1 MSAISGPPSAQGLR
15 DRILGLPWWSSI
27 KNSFFE
33 LFSKYTM
40 HGYKNLVENKR
51 LAFEK
56 FIWVCLHF
64 VAVSASLW
72 IVMTTWTEFTDNPTI
87 TTLDSQNYP
96 IKGIPFPAVALCNI
110 NRISKWR
117 AKKYAKELAEKNVDY
132 QMKEGKNDINI
143 TEEMIDQYF
152 HKIRF
157 LGRLLDFDI
166 EGYEQFLTFQE
177 ELEVLDPDPN
187 LLMWNVQKTFDSLT
201 PSCDELLLLCRFN
214 GIAKDCQ
221 EYFTTRRT
229 GFGTCC
235 VFNFARPLGA
245 TLELAKEPVYPAG
258 IGIDNGLNVVV
269 NTSTSD
275 YYYPMANFAGVSA
288 LIFDTMEFSDITTGN
303 TRTEIID
310 PGSENFIRI
319 SINVYEAEPEVKNYA
334 VEKRDCKFKDEDFDE
349 FKGRYTY
356 TECLIKC
363 KMRSIIDLCGCIPFY
378 FPINHADIV
387 TNTTIRCTLQHVPC
401 LNKYRIK
408 WRTITP
414 SVQGI
419 NGLQQEY
426 QDSLNCPQCFALCS
440 YTQYNLETT
449 FNPIIKN
456 PSGGILS
463 TFKDFQGLSI
473 VRVFYASDTGF
484 LYKISVTNTWYDLLS
499 TFGGLFGLF
508 LGFSIITVLE
518 FIYFLCFR
526 MYQYLTKQFSDDEDD
541 LKISIMQQ
549 MFPNKRPT
557 PSYKEIERTL
567 ASGYNKKMAFEVV
580 N

>member
-1 MSAISGPPSAQGLR
+1 MAESAAASGVASAQGIR
-15 DRILGLPWWSSI
+15 DRVLKLPWWSSI
-27 KNSFFE
+27 KSSFFE

-51 LAFEK
+51 LAVEK
-56 FIWVCLHF
+56 FVWACMHF
-64 VAVSASLW
+64 IAVYTSLW
-72 IVMTTWTEFTDNPTI
+72 IVWSTWTEFTDNPTI
-87 TTLDSQNYP
+87 TTLDNQNYP
-96 IKGIPFPAVALCNI
+96 IKRIAFPAVGLCNI
-110 NRISKWR
+110 NRISKYR
-117 AKKYAKELAEKNVDY
+117 ARKYAEYLSQKFVDS
-132 QMKEGKNDINI
+132 QAREGIQSEV
-143 TEEMIDQYF
+143 TEEMINDFYG
-152 HKIRF
+152 KIRF

-166 EGYEQFLTFQE
+166 EGYEEFLSFQE
-177 ELEVLDPDPN
+177 QLEILDPDPTIE
-187 LLMWNVQKTFDSLT
+187 MWNVEKTFADISPT
-201 PSCDELLLLCRFN
+201 CDDLLLICKFN
-214 GIAKDCQ
+214 DIEKNCS

-229 GFGTCC
+229 AFGYCC
-235 VFNFARPLGA
+235 TFNFVRPRGS
-245 TLELAKEPVYPAG
+245 TFELSGTPKYPAG
-258 IGIDNGLNVVV
+258 IGDHAGLNVVV

-275 YYYPMANFAGVSA
+275 YYYPMANFAGA
-288 LIFDTMEFSDITTGN
+288 LTLLYDTMEYPDITTGN

-310 PGSENFIRI
+310 PSTENFIRI
-319 SINVYEAEPEVKNYA
+319 SINVYEADREVKNYA
-334 VEKRDCKFKDEDFDE
+334 RDCKFKDEDFDE

-363 KMRSIIDLCGCIPFY
+363 KMRSIIDLCSCIPFF
-378 FPINHADIV
+378 FPTNHADIV

-440 YTQYNLETT
+440 YTQYKLETT

-456 PSGGILS
+456 PDGGILS
-463 TFKDFQGLSI
+463 KFKDISDLSI

-508 LGFSIITVLE
+508 LGFSIMTVLE
-518 FIYFLCFR
+518 MIYFLCFR
-526 MYQYLTKQFSDDEDD
+526 MYQYLTKKFSDDEDD
-541 LKISIMQQ
+541 LKISIMKQ
-549 MFPNKRPT
+549 MYPNKKFPH
-557 PSYKEIERTL
+557 SYKEIERTL
-567 ASGYNKKMAFEVV
+567 ASGYNKKMNFVEYTE
-580 N
+580 